1 MWISKRNDNSRDL
14 EPSVFEN
21 VADGNTSNL
30 HTMCNVPLNNME
42 TLVKLHF
49 WYGNLPQ
56 TECKLLHFYV
66 KMFYTTYVILHHFCK
81 YTFQVGNLP
90 WLSMAK

>member
-1 MWISKRNDNSRDL
+1 MWISKRNDNSGDL

-49 WYGNLPQ
+49 
-56 TECKLLHFYV
+56 
-66 KMFYTTYVILHHFCK
+66 
-81 YTFQVGNLP
+81 
-90 WLSMAK
+90 